1 MYSLKSH
8 MYFNSILYILQSWK
22 QFDTF
27 GQNFTII
34 GMFKL
39 ITILSTYLLSVLQL
53 NCTTQARTV
62 NRNRAQ
68 HTVKIPAAFGADRLV
83 CSKKVIAAPNN
94 DIVHFT
100 EPTTTITY
108 CLFGNHSKIFL
119 NLILLSFL
127 CRTENSSVN

>member
-1 MYSLKSH
+1 MLE
-8 MYFNSILYILQSWK
+8 
-22 QFDTF
+22 
-27 GQNFTII
+27 
-34 GMFKL
+34 L
-39 ITILSTYLLSVLQL
+39 ITVSSTYLLSVLQL

-94 DIVHFT
+94 DIVYFT
-100 EPTTTITY
+100 EPTFTTY

-119 NLILLSFL
+119 NPNLLSFL
-127 CRTENSSVN
+127 CGTEISSVN